1 MIMPETALA
10 PVCLFVYKRL
20 DLTKQVLSSLQKN
33 TLALQSHLHIFSDAA
48 ATDEDK
54 ASVEEVRCFLVNIT
68 GFASVTLHLAEHNKG
83 LASSIIAGVSEVL
96 DKEGKAIVLED
107 DLILS
112 DNFLSFMNGA
122 LNFYEDDKKVFSV
135 CGYTVPIHTNENLDV
150 YFTGRGSS
158 WGWATWKDRWQKIDW
173 AMSDYEAFTKDKAE
187 QKRFN
192 RNGSDLTKLLRLQMT
207 GQRNS
212 WAIRWTYA
220 QFKLDTYTVF
230 PVLSKVANDGFG
242 GKATHTSKLYQSRF
256 STTLD
261 TTGKTNFQFVPP
273 YIHPKIFKQFTDTY
287 SLKIRILY
295 RIKGLFT

>member
-1 MIMPETALA
+1 MPETILA
-10 PVCLFVYKRL
+10 PVCLFVFKRL
-20 DLTKQVLSSLQKN
+20 DLTQQVLSSLQSNK
-33 TLALQSHLHIFSDAA
+33 LAAQTHLHVFSDAA
-48 ATDEDK
+48 SNEEDK
-54 ASVEEVRCFLVNIT
+54 AAVEEVRAFIKNIN
-68 GFASVTLHLAEHNKG
+68 GFASVTYHLSQKNKG
-83 LASSIIAGVSEVL
+83 LANSIISGVTEIL
-96 DKEGKAIVLED
+96 ERDGKAIVLED

-112 DNFLSFMNGA
+112 NNFLSFMNEA
-122 LNFYEDDKKVFSV
+122 LDYYKDDKTVFSV
-135 CGYTVPIHTNENLDV
+135 CGYTVPIHTDEALDV

-173 AMSDYEAFTKDKAE
+173 EMKDYNAFTKDKAA

-212 WAIRWTYA
+212 WAIRWAYA
-220 QFKLDTYTVF
+220 QFRTNTYTVF

-261 TTGKTNFQFVPP
+261 TTGKVHFTFVPP

-287 SLKIRILY
+287 SLKTRLLY
-295 RIKGLFT
+295 RIKGLFS